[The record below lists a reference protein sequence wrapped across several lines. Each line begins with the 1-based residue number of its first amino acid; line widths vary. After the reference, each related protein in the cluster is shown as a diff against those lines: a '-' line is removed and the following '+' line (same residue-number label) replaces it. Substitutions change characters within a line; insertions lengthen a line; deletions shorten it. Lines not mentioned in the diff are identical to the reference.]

1 MTMLIIVFDAENNR
15 VMARTPFS
23 FLDRCKAIPGARWD
37 KNRRVW
43 TFPATPTIARRIA
56 ETLTPKLDDMP
67 EQVQTLL
74 ARSSQSGDGPHI
86 EQPGLWPHQQRAAAM
101 IVRRGSVLVAHD
113 MGTGKTRTTIAAI
126 QHLAES
132 DSQFRRVLIVG
143 PKSAL
148 HVWREQF
155 DIYWDASVPF
165 SLTMADRG
173 TMKARTKSAAAKK
186 TIAELNRAVFVL
198 VINYEAVWRG
208 ELGEWVRRQKWDMIV
223 CDEVH
228 RIKSHDRKAKASPF
242 IAKLANWRTWRVG
255 LSGTPLPHSP
265 LDAWAIFRFL
275 DVGIFGSSFSR
286 FRDRYAVMGG
296 YRPPGATGGVEIKG
310 WKNMDEFNRLF
321 HSITDY
327 VRSEDVLHLPEQ
339 IHERRIVDLSPA
351 ARRIY
356 DDLER
361 DMIAQIKGGVVTAA
375 NALAKLL
382 RLQQIT
388 GGCASVRTSPRI
400 TELRRIDYAKRDA
413 LIDLIGDLSRREPL
427 VVFCRFQ
434 ADLDAVIEA
443 AVETERRC
451 WELSGRIKQLP
462 EWKRDAEN
470 GVGPIL
476 ATQIQAGGLGVDM
489 SAARY
494 CVYYSLGFNLGDYE
508 QSLKRLHRPGQ
519 RRNVTYIH
527 LLARDTVDG
536 VVYRTLQARKDV
548 VEAVLSYLGGADA
561 RVGDGATEAFG

>member
-1 MTMLIIVFDAENNR
+1 MLIIAFDAENNR
-15 VMARTPFS
+15 IMARTPFT
-23 FLDRCKAIPGARWD
+23 FHEQCKSIPGARWD
-37 KNRRVW
+37 AGRRVW
-43 TFPATPTIARRIA
+43 TFPATPAIARRIA
-56 ETLTPKLDDMP
+56 ESLAPSWDDIP
-67 EQVQTLL
+67 EQVQMLL
-74 ARSSQSGDGPHI
+74 LRSSLNGDGPHI

-101 IVRRGSVLVAHD
+101 IVHRGSVLVAHD
-113 MGTGKTRTTIAAI
+113 MGTGKTRTTIATI

-132 DSQFRRVLIVG
+132 DSQFRRILIVG

-148 HVWREQF
+148 HVWQEQF
-155 DIYWDASVPF
+155 KLYWNASIVY
-165 SLTMADRG
+165 SLTVVDRG
-173 TMKARTKSAAAKK
+173 AMKTRAKSAAAKK
-186 TIAELNRAVFVL
+186 AVAQLNRAVFVL
-198 VINYEAVWRG
+198 VVNYEAVWRG
-208 ELGEWVRRQKWDMIV
+208 ELGKWIEKQAWHMIV

-242 IAKLANWRTWRVG
+242 IAKLGDWRTWRVG

-275 DVGIFGSSFSR
+275 DVGIFGTSFSR

-321 HSITDY
+321 HSITDH

-361 DMIAQIKGGVVTAA
+361 DMIAQVKDGVVTAA

-388 GGCASVRTSPRI
+388 GGCANIETAPGVN
-400 TELRRIDYAKRDA
+400 ELRRIDYAKRDA
-413 LIDLIGDLSRREPL
+413 LIDLIGDLSRGEPL
-427 VVFCRFQ
+427 VVFCRFH
-434 ADLDAVIEA
+434 ADLDAVTQA
-443 AVETERRC
+443 AAKTERRC
-451 WELSGRIKQLP
+451 WELSGRVKQLP

-470 GVGPIL
+470 GVGAIL
-476 ATQIQAGGLGVDM
+476 AAQIQAGGLSVDM
-489 SAARY
+489 SVARY
-494 CVYYSLGFNLGDYE
+494 CVYYSLGFNLGEYE

-527 LLARDTVDG
+527 LLARNTVDG
-536 VVYRTLQARKDV
+536 VVYRTMQARKDV
-548 VEAVLSYLGGADA
+548 VEAVLSYLGGTDA
-561 RVGDGATEAFG
+561 RAGDGATELFG